1 MHLKY
6 LFNNMPSRDC
16 FSTCHEP
23 PPTVRLNTF
32 TDYSL
37 RTLIYLGLK
46 EPGALSTRAEIAEAY
61 GISDNHLM
69 KVTGWL
75 AREGYIEAFRGH
87 GGGIRLSRAAEAI
100 QVGDVVRRCEAD
112 IPLVEC
118 LECGSSE
125 CRITSVCTLKT
136 ALQEAVEAL
145 YAVLDRYTLRD
156 LLGRETA
163 LRRILMMHE
172 PSASSPT
179 LTGAPS

>member
-1 MHLKY
+1 M
-6 LFNNMPSRDC
+6 
-16 FSTCHEP
+16 
-23 PPTVRLNTF
+23 RLNTF

-37 RTLIYLGLK
+37 RTLIYLGLQ
-46 EPGALSTRAEIAEAY
+46 EPGELSTRAEIAQAY

-87 GGGIRLSRAAEAI
+87 GGGIRLARDAAAI
-100 QVGDVVRRCEAD
+100 NVGEVVRRCEAD

-118 LECGSSE
+118 LECGGSD
-125 CRITSVCTLKT
+125 CRIAAVCSLKS
-136 ALQEAVEAL
+136 ALLEAVEAM

-163 LRRILMMHE
+163 LRRILMRPESLVSLQPVTGE
-172 PSASSPT
+172 PS
-179 LTGAPS
+179 

>member
-1 MHLKY
+1 M
-6 LFNNMPSRDC
+6 
-16 FSTCHEP
+16 
-23 PPTVRLNTF
+23 RLNAF

-46 EPGALSTRAEIAEAY
+46 APGALSTRAEIAQAY

-87 GGGIRLSRAAEAI
+87 GGGIRLARAADAI
-100 QVGDVVRRCEAD
+100 NVGDVVRRCEAD
-112 IPLVEC
+112 IPLMEC
-118 LECGSSE
+118 LECGATE
-125 CRITSVCTLKT
+125 CRIAAVCTLKS
-136 ALQEAVEAL
+136 ALLEAVEAM

-163 LRRILMMHE
+163 LQRILMLRK
-172 PSASSPT
+172 PAA
-179 LTGAPS
+179 APQPLMGELS